1 MSLTL
6 PAGQTLVQFLNVEF
20 VKSVMYPVAQLIQ
33 FLADETHPEQLTS
46 QVVHLLVV
54 ESGKVPEGQLTE
66 VTQVF
71 VFEFK
76 NVVEGHEVQV
86 RASIVQVAHD
96 EVH

>member
-1 MSLTL
+1 MR
-6 PAGQTLVQFLNVEF
+6 
-20 VKSVMYPVAQLIQ
+20 Q

-46 QVVHLLVV
+46 QDVHLLFV
-54 ESGKVPEGQLTE
+54 ESAKVPEGQLTE
-66 VTQVF
+66 VTQVL

-76 NVVEGHEVQV
+76 NVFEGHEVHV